1 MARGDLNRMPSS
13 APSFNPFRVLV
24 HSPNFRLFFAG
35 QTTSLIGTWMQQI
48 ASGWLALQ
56 LSNDPFLV
64 GVVAAAGT
72 LPILILSLPGGVV
85 ADRYHRLSIV
95 SIAQAFMLAEATLL
109 WWFTWSGRITIG
121 WLIALALLGGIFAA
135 FEIPARQSMFIE
147 LVGKEHV
154 LDAIA
159 INSSGFNFA
168 RIAGPSLAALVIA
181 HLGIAWCFGINALSY
196 LAVLASLALIRLP
209 RQDRAPSGRP
219 MHALGEALTYVRRHR
234 LTWVLIRVVAVY
246 SLLGIPVLTLLPVLA
261 RDVLGLGAGGYGVLM
276 TCVGVGAMLGALS
289 IAAAGSRLNRHRTLA
304 VSSLAFPALL
314 ILVSLSR
321 IEVLSGIL
329 LSLIG
334 ACMVVN
340 SAVINALLQS
350 ASPDALRGRVVS
362 VYVAVYIG
370 SSPIGSFISGAVARY
385 WGAAWAIGGMAAVMG
400 IFAVW
405 AFRRYPEMRRAT

>member
-1 MARGDLNRMPSS
+1 MSS
-13 APSFNPFRVLV
+13 RAPSLNPFRVLV

-135 FEIPARQSMFIE
+135 FEIPARQSMFVE

-159 INSSGFNFA
+159 LNSSGFNFA
-168 RIAGPSLAALVIA
+168 RIAGPSLAAVVIA
-181 HLGIAWCFGINALSY
+181 QFGIAWCFGINALSY

-209 RQDRAPSGRP
+209 RLDRAATGRP
-219 MHALGEALTYVRRHR
+219 LHALGEALTFVRTHR
-234 LTWVLIRVVAVY
+234 LTWVLMRVVAVY

-276 TCVGVGAMLGALS
+276 TCVGVGAMLGALG
-289 IAAAGSRLNRHRTLA
+289 IASAGPRLNRHRALTIT
-304 VSSLAFPALL
+304 SLAFPALL

-321 IEVLSGIL
+321 VEVLSGIL
-329 LSLIG
+329 LSLVG

-340 SAVINALLQS
+340 SAVINAMLQA
-350 ASPDALRGRVVS
+350 ASPDALRGRVIS

-370 SSPIGSFISGAVARY
+370 SSPIGSFASGAIARA

-400 IFAVW
+400 VFALW
-405 AFRRYPEMRRAT
+405 AFRRYPEMRRAS

>member
-1 MARGDLNRMPSS
+1 MPSR

-48 ASGWLALQ
+48 ACGWLALQ
-56 LSNDPFLV
+56 LSNDAFLV

-85 ADRYHRLSIV
+85 ADRYHRLRIV
-95 SIAQAFMLAEATLL
+95 TIAQALMLLEATLL
-109 WWFTWSGRITIG
+109 WWFTWTGRITIG
-121 WLIALALLGGIFAA
+121 WLIAISLLGGIFAA
-135 FEIPARQSMFIE
+135 FEIPARQSLFAE

-154 LDAIA
+154 MDAIA
-159 INSSGFNFA
+159 LNSSGFNFA

-196 LAVLASLALIRLP
+196 FAVLTSLILIKLP
-209 RQDRAPSGRP
+209 VRESAPPGRP
-219 MHALGEALTYVRRHR
+219 LHALGEALTYVRTHR
-234 LTWVLIRVVAVY
+234 LTSVLIRVVAVY

-261 RDVLGLGAGGYGVLM
+261 RDVLGLNAGGYGLLM
-276 TCVGVGAMLGALS
+276 TCVGVGAMLGALGLAS
-289 IAAAGSRLNRHRTLA
+289 AGPRLVRQRALA
-304 VSSLAFPALL
+304 VSSLAFPVLL

-321 IEVLSGIL
+321 VEAITGAL
-329 LSLIG
+329 LGLIG

-340 SAVINALLQS
+340 SAVINTMLQA
-350 ASPDALRGRVVS
+350 ASPDALRGRVIS

-370 SSPIGSFISGAVARY
+370 TSPIGSFMSGAIARV
-385 WGAAWAIGGMAAVMG
+385 WGAAWAIGGMAAVMLV
-400 IFAVW
+400 FALW
-405 AFRRYPEMRRAT
+405 AFRRYPELRARPDAALAGAP

>member
-1 MARGDLNRMPSS
+1 MPSS

-289 IAAAGSRLNRHRTLA
+289 IAAAGSRLDRHRALA

>member
-1 MARGDLNRMPSS
+1 MTSR

-209 RQDRAPSGRP
+209 RVDRAPSGRP

-289 IAAAGSRLNRHRTLA
+289 IAAAGSRLNRHRALA